1 MSFMRYVLVFV
12 LYVVACVSF
21 VGPILPASA
30 VAGVTRV
37 KVIGNERLDSGTV
50 QFYAKVPL
58 TGDVTQP
65 EIDEAIKNL
74 YATSL
79 FSRVSVRAEGNELV
93 IRVKENPVVRSIKI
107 VGNRMFSDKNLES
120 DVLKMKKMSIFTEA
134 KLKRDLSTLHALYQS
149 RGMLGAKVSYAVRRA
164 PHNAVDIVLNIVE
177 GKATRIGEIRFVGN
191 KAFSSSELKAIVYS
205 KEYKLKEGFG
215 LFGGSTKFFAERL
228 VADQSILRE
237 FYTSRGF
244 LDFRVKS
251 VVSEVSRDLTRM
263 TVIFSVEEGKKYQFG
278 ESTVTVSDI
287 AHSYE
292 GIEKDLLELVL
303 SKKGEVF
310 DATMVNGSV
319 ARMTAHLNE
328 RGNLFASV
336 KSDYDVQGDV
346 VNVKYSISLGH
357 SVYIHRINILGNNRT
372 LDHVMRRKLGIH
384 EGDVYSTGAVRQSRK
399 RLADMDFFETVD
411 VETQKIS
418 DSLVDL
424 NFRVKERGTGSF
436 DIGAGFS
443 SESGL
448 VGKISVRE
456 RNAFGTGKMVAFD
469 LSRSMTSLS
478 GTLDLVTPNVLDS
491 DVAFGVGVFY
501 SQQGSPSSS
510 SGTLGGLFSSSEGS
524 FSSTNAGLS
533 TRLSCNLTDSVAA
546 SLQYYY
552 KYHSIHNIGESASIY
567 IKEQEGRHFDSAV
580 GYSLVYSSLD
590 STYKPSTGVFAKVSQ
605 LFSGIGGNLHYVKTE
620 ASSSHF
626 FPVFRRIHDDIVLK
640 VKPSFGY
647 VFAYSG
653 ETVKIGQRF
662 FAGNSEI
669 RGFAASGIGPRDRN
683 TKESLGGKLFYGVVT
698 QLDFPIGLPEHLG
711 IRGSVFADV
720 ASLSRLD
727 SEVGGYDTS
736 DLPRLSIGFG
746 FSWKSPFGPVRI
758 DFGFPIVKE
767 KFDIKDRIRISTDA
781 GI

>member
-1 MSFMRYVLVFV
+1 MRYIFVFA
-12 LYVVACVSF
+12 LYVVACVSI
-21 VGPILPASA
+21 VGSVVPASA
-30 VAGVTRV
+30 AAGVTRV
-37 KVIGNERLDSGTV
+37 RVVGNERLDSGTV

-65 EIDEAIKNL
+65 QIDEAIKNL
-74 YATSL
+74 YSTSL
-79 FSRVSVRAEGNELV
+79 FSRVGVRVEGNELV

-107 VGNRMFSDKNLES
+107 VGNRVFSDKNLEN

-164 PHNAVDIVLNIVE
+164 PHNAVDIVLKIVE
-177 GKATRIGEIRFVGN
+177 GRSTRIGEIRFVGN
-191 KAFSSSELKAIVYS
+191 REFPSSKLKAVIYS
-205 KEYKLKEGFG
+205 REHKLKEAFG
-215 LFGGSTKFFAERL
+215 LLGSSTKFLSERL
-228 VADQSILRE
+228 MIDQSLLRE

-251 VVSEVSRDLTRM
+251 VVSEVSRDLTRA
-263 TVIFSVEEGKKYQFG
+263 TVVFSVEEGKKYQFG
-278 ESTVTVSDI
+278 DSIVTVRDV

-292 GIEKDLLELVL
+292 GIEEDLLGLVL
-303 SKKGEVF
+303 SKKGAVF

-319 ARMTAHLNE
+319 ASMTAHLNE

-336 KSDYDVQGDV
+336 TSDYDVQGDV
-346 VNVKYSISLGH
+346 VNVKYSVSLGH
-357 SVYIHRINILGNNRT
+357 SVYIHRINIVGNNRT
-372 LDHVMRRKLGIH
+372 LDHVIRRKLGVY

-411 VETQKIS
+411 VETRKVS

-424 NFRVKERGTGSF
+424 NFKVKERGTGSF

-448 VGKISVRE
+448 VGKVSVRE
-456 RNAFGTGKMVAFD
+456 RNVLGTGKMIAFD

-478 GTLDLVTPNVLDS
+478 GTLDLVTPNVFDS
-491 DVAFGVGVFY
+491 DVAFGMGVFY
-501 SQQGSPSSS
+501 SRQGSSSPAG
-510 SGTLGGLFSSSEGS
+510 SGGGVFGGLLPSSEGS

-533 TRLSCNLTDSVAA
+533 TRLSCSLTDSVAT
-546 SLQYYY
+546 SLQYSY
-552 KYHSIHNIGESASIY
+552 KYHSIHNVGASASTY
-567 IKEQEGRHFDSAV
+567 IKEQEGRHLDSAI
-580 GYSLVYSSLD
+580 GYSLVYSNLD
-590 STYKPSTGVFAKVSQ
+590 SVYRPSRGVFAKVSQ
-605 LFSGIGGNLHYVKTE
+605 SFSGIGGNLHYVKTE
-620 ASSSHF
+620 ASSAHF
-626 FPVFRRIHDDIVLK
+626 FPVFRRIHSDIVLK
-640 VKPSFGY
+640 IKPSFGY
-647 VFAYSG
+647 VFAYLG

-669 RGFAASGIGPRDRN
+669 RGFAASGIGPRDRT
-683 TKESLGGKLFYGVVT
+683 TKESLGGKLFYGVT
-698 QLDFPIGLPEHLG
+698 AQFDFPIGLPEHLG

-727 SEVGGYDTS
+727 AKAGGYDTS
-736 DLPRLSIGFG
+736 DLPRLSVGFG
-746 FSWKSPFGPVRI
+746 FSWQSPFGPVRI
-758 DFGFPIVKE
+758 DFGFPLVKE

>member
-310 DATMVNGSV
+310 DATMVNGQ
-319 ARMTAHLNE
+319 L
-328 RGNLFASV
+328 
-336 KSDYDVQGDV
+336 
-346 VNVKYSISLGH
+346 
-357 SVYIHRINILGNNRT
+357 
-372 LDHVMRRKLGIH
+372 
-384 EGDVYSTGAVRQSRK
+384 
-399 RLADMDFFETVD
+399 
-411 VETQKIS
+411 
-418 DSLVDL
+418 
-424 NFRVKERGTGSF
+424 RV
-436 DIGAGFS
+436 
-443 SESGL
+443 
-448 VGKISVRE
+448 
-456 RNAFGTGKMVAFD
+456 
-469 LSRSMTSLS
+469 
-478 GTLDLVTPNVLDS
+478 
-491 DVAFGVGVFY
+491 
-501 SQQGSPSSS
+501 
-510 SGTLGGLFSSSEGS
+510 
-524 FSSTNAGLS
+524 
-533 TRLSCNLTDSVAA
+533 
-546 SLQYYY
+546 
-552 KYHSIHNIGESASIY
+552 
-567 IKEQEGRHFDSAV
+567 
-580 GYSLVYSSLD
+580 
-590 STYKPSTGVFAKVSQ
+590 
-605 LFSGIGGNLHYVKTE
+605 
-620 ASSSHF
+620 
-626 FPVFRRIHDDIVLK
+626 
-640 VKPSFGY
+640 
-647 VFAYSG
+647 
-653 ETVKIGQRF
+653 
-662 FAGNSEI
+662 
-669 RGFAASGIGPRDRN
+669 
-683 TKESLGGKLFYGVVT
+683 
-698 QLDFPIGLPEHLG
+698 
-711 IRGSVFADV
+711 
-720 ASLSRLD
+720 
-727 SEVGGYDTS
+727 
-736 DLPRLSIGFG
+736 
-746 FSWKSPFGPVRI
+746 
-758 DFGFPIVKE
+758 
-767 KFDIKDRIRISTDA
+767 
-781 GI
+781 